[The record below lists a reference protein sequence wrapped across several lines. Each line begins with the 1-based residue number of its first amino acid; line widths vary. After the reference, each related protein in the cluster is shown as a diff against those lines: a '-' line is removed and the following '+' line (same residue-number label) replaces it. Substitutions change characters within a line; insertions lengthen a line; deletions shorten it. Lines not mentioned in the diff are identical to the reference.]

1 LNIRKIGVNIILPG
15 IFVIVF
21 FAFAG
26 GIINASIEGQN
37 FNIADFIPSRSVQN
51 NFETIVGIFVL
62 IFGFIGAMVM
72 YKAND
77 VIKNNEKFIYLG
89 TGFIIFSISVT
100 LMYKII
106 ELKM

>member
-1 LNIRKIGVNIILPG
+1 MKIRNIVVNIILPS
-15 IFVIVF
+15 IFVLAF

-37 FNIADFIPSRSVQN
+37 FNIADFIPSRAVQN
-51 NFETIVGIFVL
+51 NFETIIGIFVL
-62 IFGFIGAMVM
+62 IFGFIGVVIM
-72 YKAND
+72 YKAYD
-77 VIKNNEKFIYLG
+77 AIKNNEKYIYLG
-89 TGFIIFSISVT
+89 IGFIIFSISVT